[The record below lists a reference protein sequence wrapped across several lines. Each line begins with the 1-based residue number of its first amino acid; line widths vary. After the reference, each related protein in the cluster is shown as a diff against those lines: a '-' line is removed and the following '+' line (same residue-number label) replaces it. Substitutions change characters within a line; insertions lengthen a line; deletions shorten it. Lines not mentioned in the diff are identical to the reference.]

1 MGQKWCIVYMNE
13 KAHTNA
19 QMWVNGTGGEL
30 ISGYSQ
36 LHNCN
41 IWRCYC
47 AANVFSSNT
56 VAEEY
61 KYDYWVFAKDNSNNW
76 TRINRPC
83 LTCPDKCKDSI
94 LERRGGG

>member
-1 MGQKWCIVYMNE
+1 MHNCGQMGQKWCIVYMNE

-47 AANVFSSNT
+47 AANVLFSAETQLQRNINMTTECLQRTT
-56 VAEEY
+56 VI
-61 KYDYWVFAKDNSNNW
+61 
-76 TRINRPC
+76 TGPG
-83 LTCPDKCKDSI
+83 LTA
-94 LERRGGG
+94 LV